1 MAGPGAGANLCAVRA
16 RPPVDPAA
24 SDRSNRSIPTQKNE
38 QKNKKSNE
46 KKNKEEE
53 PCMSESQREPK
64 AVNEDG
70 PGINGD
76 LSSWLY
82 VLGGIP
88 MMILFFVV
96 LFTLVR
102 LADAQNVMIA
112 G

>member
-1 MAGPGAGANLCAVRA
+1 MSNSN
-16 RPPVDPAA
+16 D
-24 SDRSNRSIPTQKNE
+24 DRKPI
-38 QKNKKSNE
+38 
-46 KKNKEEE
+46 
-53 PCMSESQREPK
+53 
-64 AVNEDG
+64 NEDG
-70 PGINGD
+70 PGVNGD
-76 LSSWLY
+76 LGSWLY

>member
-1 MAGPGAGANLCAVRA
+1 M
-16 RPPVDPAA
+16 
-24 SDRSNRSIPTQKNE
+24 SD
-38 QKNKKSNE
+38 
-46 KKNKEEE
+46 
-53 PCMSESQREPK
+53 SQNEPK
-64 AVNEDG
+64 AINEDG

-76 LSSWLY
+76 LASWLY

-102 LADAQNVMIA
+102 LGDAHNVMIP

>member
-1 MAGPGAGANLCAVRA
+1 M
-16 RPPVDPAA
+16 
-24 SDRSNRSIPTQKNE
+24 SDSHDSKTPI
-38 QKNKKSNE
+38 
-46 KKNKEEE
+46 
-53 PCMSESQREPK
+53 
-64 AVNEDG
+64 NEDG

-102 LADAQNVMIA
+102 LADERGVMIP

>member
-1 MAGPGAGANLCAVRA
+1 M
-16 RPPVDPAA
+16 
-24 SDRSNRSIPTQKNE
+24 SDSHN
-38 QKNKKSNE
+38 
-46 KKNKEEE
+46 
-53 PCMSESQREPK
+53 EPK
-64 AVNEDG
+64 VVNEDG

-76 LSSWLY
+76 LASWLY

-102 LADAQNVMIA
+102 LGDAQNILIP